1 MRGSTTHWLALARE
15 GDTEG
20 LVRPDML
27 ASRAVPVLPLQR
39 IEMQIANCKLKNT
52 VRKIC
57 QHLSRWPVFVLACGL
72 FAASLTRAD
81 GPKKP
86 TLESIGD
93 QVMCL
98 CGCVATLNHCPHRDC
113 ATVAEMRPIIAKEI
127 AEGKDET
134 TILQDLAIRYGVQVL
149 AVPPAKGFSLTV
161 WILPGVGLL
170 AGLSLVIVVV
180 RRWRK
185 PSPVAAG
192 LPTRSLDPK
201 LLTAVEEEMKASGMG
216 VRDL

>member
-1 MRGSTTHWLALARE
+1 
-15 GDTEG
+15 
-20 LVRPDML
+20 
-27 ASRAVPVLPLQR
+27 
-39 IEMQIANCKLKNT
+39 MQITN
-52 VRKIC
+52 RKWQKKSSKSI
-57 QHLSRWPVFVLACGL
+57 SRHSARWSAVVLACGI
-72 FAASLTRAD
+72 FVASMTRAD
-81 GPKKP
+81 GSKKP

-113 ATVAEMRPIIAKEI
+113 ATVAEIRPVIEKEI

-149 AVPPAKGFSLTV
+149 AAPPTKGFSLTA

-170 AGLSLVIVVV
+170 AGLWLVVGVV

-185 PSPVAAG
+185 PSPVPASIQ
-192 LPTRSLDPK
+192 TKSLDPK
-201 LLTAVEEEMKASGMG
+201 LLAAVEEEMKELS
-216 VRDL
+216 D

>member
-1 MRGSTTHWLALARE
+1 M
-15 GDTEG
+15 
-20 LVRPDML
+20 
-27 ASRAVPVLPLQR
+27 
-39 IEMQIANCKLKNT
+39 
-52 VRKIC
+52 
-57 QHLSRWPVFVLACGL
+57 
-72 FAASLTRAD
+72 TRAD
-81 GPKKP
+81 GSKKP

-113 ATVAEMRPIIAKEI
+113 ATIAEIRPVIEKEI

-149 AVPPAKGFSLTV
+149 AAPPTKGFSLTA

-170 AGLSLVIVVV
+170 AGLWLVVVVV

-185 PSPVAAG
+185 SSPAAAAA
-192 LPTRSLDPK
+192 PAEPLDAK
-201 LLTAVEEEMKASGMG
+201 LLTALDEEMKASGLG
-216 VRDL
+216 VKD

>member
-1 MRGSTTHWLALARE
+1 M
-15 GDTEG
+15 
-20 LVRPDML
+20 
-27 ASRAVPVLPLQR
+27 
-39 IEMQIANCKLKNT
+39 
-52 VRKIC
+52 
-57 QHLSRWPVFVLACGL
+57 
-72 FAASLTRAD
+72 TRAD
-81 GPKKP
+81 GSKRP

-113 ATVAEMRPIIAKEI
+113 ATVAEIRPIIEKEI

-149 AVPPAKGFSLTV
+149 AAPPTKGFGLTA

-170 AGLSLVIVVV
+170 AGLWLVVGVV

-185 PSPVAAG
+185 PPPIPASIQ
-192 LPTRSLDPK
+192 TKSLDPK
-201 LLTAVEEEMKASGMG
+201 LLAAVEDEMKELS
-216 VRDL
+216 D

>member
-1 MRGSTTHWLALARE
+1 
-15 GDTEG
+15 
-20 LVRPDML
+20 
-27 ASRAVPVLPLQR
+27 
-39 IEMQIANCKLKNT
+39 MQIANPKSQKKPAKSTCRDPAKWSA
-52 VRKIC
+52 V
-57 QHLSRWPVFVLACGL
+57 VLACGIFL
-72 FAASLTRAD
+72 ASMTRAD
-81 GPKKP
+81 GSKRP

-113 ATVAEMRPIIAKEI
+113 ATVAEIRPIIEKEI

-149 AVPPAKGFSLTV
+149 AAPPTKGFSLTA

-170 AGLSLVIVVV
+170 AGLWLVVGVV

-185 PSPVAAG
+185 PSPIPASIQ
-192 LPTRSLDPK
+192 TKSLDPK
-201 LLTAVEEEMKASGMG
+201 LLAAVEDEMKELS
-216 VRDL
+216 D

>member
-1 MRGSTTHWLALARE
+1 
-15 GDTEG
+15 
-20 LVRPDML
+20 
-27 ASRAVPVLPLQR
+27 
-39 IEMQIANCKLKNT
+39 MQIADRKSRRSRAKNLFQDPAKW
-52 VRKIC
+52 VVA
-57 QHLSRWPVFVLACGL
+57 LLACTL
-72 FAASLTRAD
+72 FVVSMTRAD
-81 GPKKP
+81 SARKP

-113 ATVAEMRPIIAKEI
+113 ATVAEMRPVIAKEI
-127 AEGKDET
+127 ADGKDET

-149 AVPPAKGFSLTV
+149 AAPPARGFSLTA

-170 AGLSLVIVVV
+170 AGLSLVVMVV

-185 PSPVAAG
+185 PSPVSGAI
-192 LPTRSLDPK
+192 PPKPLDPK

-216 VRDL
+216 LGN

>member
-1 MRGSTTHWLALARE
+1 MRSKGAAIILVL
-15 GDTEG
+15 G
-20 LVRPDML
+20 LGV
-27 ASRAVPVLPLQR
+27 
-39 IEMQIANCKLKNT
+39 
-52 VRKIC
+52 
-57 QHLSRWPVFVLACGL
+57 
-72 FAASLTRAD
+72 ASLTRAD
-81 GPKKP
+81 RPQRP

-113 ATVAEMRPIIAKEI
+113 ATVAEMRPIIEKEI

-149 AVPPAKGFSLTV
+149 AAPPAKGFSLAA

-170 AGLSLVIVVV
+170 AGLSCVVIMV

-185 PSPVAAG
+185 PSPAAAAIS
-192 LPTRSLDPK
+192 PEPMDPK
-201 LLTAVEEEMKASGMG
+201 LMTAVEEEMKASGLKGM
-216 VRDL
+216 D

>member
-1 MRGSTTHWLALARE
+1 M
-15 GDTEG
+15 
-20 LVRPDML
+20 
-27 ASRAVPVLPLQR
+27 
-39 IEMQIANCKLKNT
+39 
-52 VRKIC
+52 
-57 QHLSRWPVFVLACGL
+57 
-72 FAASLTRAD
+72 TRAD
-81 GPKKP
+81 GSKKP

-113 ATVAEMRPIIAKEI
+113 ATVAEIRPVIEKEI

-149 AVPPAKGFSLTV
+149 AAPPTKGFSLTA

-170 AGLSLVIVVV
+170 AGLWLVVGVV

-185 PSPVAAG
+185 PSPVPASIQ
-192 LPTRSLDPK
+192 TKSLDPK
-201 LLTAVEEEMKASGMG
+201 LLAAVEEEMKELS
-216 VRDL
+216 D

>member
-1 MRGSTTHWLALARE
+1 
-15 GDTEG
+15 
-20 LVRPDML
+20 
-27 ASRAVPVLPLQR
+27 
-39 IEMQIANCKLKNT
+39 MQIANHKSQIANA
-52 VRKIC
+52 KIKSLF
-57 QHLSRWPVFVLACGL
+57 QIKRGLVILVGALFV
-72 FAASLTRAD
+72 ASLTRAD
-81 GPKKP
+81 GSKKP

-113 ATVAEMRPIIAKEI
+113 ATVAEIRPVIEKEI

-149 AVPPAKGFSLTV
+149 AAPPTKGFSLTA

-170 AGLSLVIVVV
+170 AGLWLVVVVV

-185 PSPVAAG
+185 PSLGPASIQNK
-192 LPTRSLDPK
+192 SLDPK
-201 LLTAVEEEMKASGMG
+201 LLAAVEEEREASGLG
-216 VRDL
+216 VKD